1 MIIGSCG
8 GGGNWVLVPKGKAR
22 IHTQISAAHT
32 KEDLD
37 KAIEAFVK
45 TCKELHSKLRP
56 KK

>member
-1 MIIGSCG
+1 
-8 GGGNWVLVPKGKAR
+8 VPKGKAR

-45 TCKELHSKLRP
+45 TYKELHSKLRP